1 MKKYIK
7 FVCSNISVIMFGL
20 VTCPALGQDLIQRQL
35 TKEDY
40 KLWSRLQ
47 SDKISSQ
54 GKWVSYYLKYESR
67 YDTLFVRSTNS
78 DISYFFPEFYD
89 GRFANDE
96 FFACLNKN
104 KELQLLNL
112 VDGNSRNLSGV
123 KKFGFDSHGKFLIT
137 LEYLT
142 DKSSALCIRTN
153 AGKLLKQIENIID
166 YQISPNGRTVL
177 YAVRRNK
184 LSSLGL
190 IQLSPKLGVEKII
203 TADVTAIKSFTWSK
217 DGNALAFYTIDKSNT
232 AVCFYSVFEAKSF
245 FLTNLPQASF
255 ENKKIYEDNILPLK
269 ISDDNSAVF
278 FSCKDTLPKKV
289 KTDIAEIWKTDD
301 KYLFPEIVLAQ
312 NFKKSSLAVWQ
323 PHTKYVNLLS
333 TEKLHWIALTG
344 AQKFAVVAD
353 PTQYEPQFDLNAPM
367 DYYLMSTAGGKKEL
381 LASKQSGLSYH
392 MNFSPCGRYICY
404 YNNSSWIL
412 YDIKEKKHTNITA
425 GINSNFQSIIEESSN
440 RKIIPYLFQ
449 GWSEDVKSVLL
460 CDQYDIWQ
468 INLDGKPAVRLT
480 NGREK
485 QIRYRLVSATKKN
498 SDRTNYYGSNS
509 DVYDTRSKIILEV
522 YDTKSGSSGYGVLDK
537 KRIKLLYFN
546 NEKISRIIKSAEND
560 SYIFESEKFNQ
571 PPRIIFKKADSS
583 EPSVLFHSN
592 EQQKHFYWGSSE
604 FITFENSKKQS
615 VKGALFYP
623 AQYNPSIKYP
633 MIVYIYDKLAQKVH
647 TYENPSFKSGF
658 GFNITH
664 FTANG
669 YFVLLPDIEYEIG
682 NPGLSASDCVE
693 SAVKSINQRRL
704 TDPKKIGLIGHS
716 FGSYESNCIL
726 TESGI
731 FAAAVSGAGIS
742 DNIRGYFTVNS
753 EFNNAE
759 AWRFE
764 NQQYRM
770 GSSLYENKEA
780 YIRNSPL
787 LNAEKVNTPILL
799 WTGKND
805 NNVQPEQSTA
815 FFLALRRL
823 NKKAIMLQ
831 YPEEG
836 HIITSPAAQQDL
848 NHKIMQWFDYYLKG
862 DKADDWMFITDKEK
876 TSFMHQ

>member
-20 VTCPALGQDLIQRQL
+20 VTCPAVGQDLIQRQL

-78 DISYFFPEFYD
+78 DTSYFFPEFYE
-89 GRFANDE
+89 GRFVNDE

-112 VDGNSRNLSGV
+112 VNGNSCNLSAV
-123 KKFGFDSHGKFLIT
+123 KKFDFDSLGKFLVT
-137 LEYLT
+137 LEYQT
-142 DKSSALCIRTN
+142 DKSSSLCIRTN
-153 AGKLLKQIENIID
+153 AGKLLKKIENIVD

-177 YAVRRNK
+177 YAVRRNN
-184 LSSLGL
+184 LSSAGL

-203 TADVTAIKSFTWSK
+203 TADVTTIKSFTWSK
-217 DGNALAFYTIDKSNT
+217 DGNAAAFYTVDNNNAT
-232 AVCFYSVFEAKSF
+232 VCFYNVVEAKSF
-245 FLTNLPQASF
+245 FLTNLPEANF
-255 ENKKIYEDNILPLK
+255 GDKKIFEDNILPLK
-269 ISDDNSAVF
+269 ISDDKSAVF
-278 FSCKDTLPKKV
+278 FSCKDTRPKKV
-289 KTDIAEIWKTDD
+289 KNDIAEIWRTDD
-301 KYLFPEIVLAQ
+301 KYLFPETVLAQ
-312 NFKKSSLAVWQ
+312 NFKKSSLAVWY
-323 PHTKYVNLLS
+323 PHSKQVNLLS

-344 AQKFAVVAD
+344 KQKFAVVAD
-353 PTQYEPQFDLNAPM
+353 PSQYEPQYDLNAPM
-367 DYYLMSTAGGKKEL
+367 DYYIMSTAGKKKEL
-381 LASKQSGLSYH
+381 LVSKQSGLSYH

-404 YNNSSWIL
+404 YKNSSWIL
-412 YDIKEKKHTNITA
+412 YDIIEKKHTNITA
-425 GINSNFQSIIEESSN
+425 GITSNFQSVIEESSN
-440 RKIIPYLFQ
+440 RKITPYLFK
-449 GWSEDVKSVLL
+449 GWSEDGKSVLL

-468 INLDGKPAVRLT
+468 INLDGKPADRLT

-485 QIRYRLVSATKKN
+485 QIRYRIVSAAKKN
-498 SDRTNYYGSNS
+498 SDKTNYYGLNS

-522 YDTKSGSSGYGVLDK
+522 YDTKSGSSGYCILDK

-546 NEKISRIIKSAEND
+546 NEKISRIIKSSEND
-560 SYIFESEKFNQ
+560 SYIFESEKFNL
-571 PPRIIFKKADSS
+571 PPRIIFKKTDSS
-583 EPSVLFHSN
+583 EPSVLFQSN

-604 FITFENSKKQS
+604 FITFENSRKRS

-682 NPGLSASDCVE
+682 DPGLSALDCVE
-693 SAVKSINQRRL
+693 SAIKTINQRRL

-726 TESGI
+726 TKSSI

-770 GSSLYENKEA
+770 GTSLYENKEA
-780 YIRNSPL
+780 YIRNCPL
-787 LNAEKVNTPILL
+787 LNADKIITPILL

-815 FFLALRRL
+815 FYLALRRL
-823 NKKAIMLQ
+823 NKTAVMLQ
-831 YPEEG
+831 YPDEG
-836 HIITSPAAQQDL
+836 HILAGSGAQEDL
-848 NHKIMQWFDYYLKG
+848 NNKIMQWFDYYLKG
-862 DKADDWMFITDKEK
+862 NQAAQWMSTPDKEK
-876 TSFMHQ
+876 NHHINQ